1 MDCCWF
7 RVSPCSGRRDRGEA
21 AHALLPPMMHDRG
34 ERGTHA
40 PHPVVFLI
48 LILPF
53 GVMSGYLTVTIV
65 YLLTQ
70 AGVPVD
76 ESAALVAMSYI
87 PHSWKF
93 FWAPLVD
100 TTLSRKTWY
109 LLATTVS
116 GLGIYA
122 TGAIP

>member
-1 MDCCWF
+1 MTL
-7 RVSPCSGRRDRGEA
+7 RLAPPSG
-21 AHALLPPMMHDRG
+21 
-34 ERGTHA
+34 T

-53 GVMSGYLTVTIV
+53 GVMAGYLTVTIV

-122 TGAIP
+122 NGPSPPKRARCHCSPPWCCSLTSP